1 MFYTYMWLRED
12 GTPYYVGKGFGRRA
26 FRTHWSGTK
35 MRPAPAEDKIVLYPA
50 ESEAEAFELEIALIW
65 YYGRKDLGTGIL
77 RNLTDGGDGP
87 TGQVFSA
94 SARRKI
100 GLSKVGNTYRRGS
113 TQTAESC
120 RKNSEAHIGKTY
132 AQGHVVSPETRRV
145 LSEKNIGHIVS
156 EETINKLRIS
166 HKGVPWSAAR
176 RAALQTALAGNVT
189 FNYIVV
195 GKA

>member
-12 GTPYYVGKGFGRRA
+12 GTPYYIGKGRGRRA

-35 MRPAPAEDKIVLYPA
+35 MRPAPTEDRIVIYPVD
-50 ESEAEAFELEIALIW
+50 SEAEAFELEVALIW

-77 RNLTDGGDGP
+77 RNLTGGGDGP
-87 TGQVFSA
+87 AGQVFSV
-94 SARRKI
+94 SARRKMR
-100 GLSKVGNTYRRGS
+100 LSKVGNTYRRGS

-120 RKNSEAHIGKTY
+120 RKNSEAHIGKAY

-145 LSEKNIGHIVS
+145 LSEKNMGHIVS

-166 HKGVPWSAAR
+166 HKGVPWSQAR
-176 RAALQTALAGNVT
+176 RDAL
-189 FNYIVV
+189 
-195 GKA
+195 KARRHYD